1 MSHSLGRSLLRAL
14 LLIAFVMLVG
24 LIVLEPWSTSLF
36 SLLLWQI
43 AFVRILIT
51 RFTVQERLLRLHA
64 VEPGH
69 AVSSSGITQ
78 IKSRLT
84 GVNG

>member
-43 AFVRILIT
+43 AFVRTLII
-51 RFTVQERLLRLHA
+51 RFTVQERLLRLRA
-64 VEPGH
+64 VEPDH
-69 AVSSSGITQ
+69 AVPSSGTMPHM
-78 IKSRLT
+78 
-84 GVNG
+84 

>member
-1 MSHSLGRSLLRAL
+1 MSHFLAKSLLRVL

-43 AFVRILIT
+43 DFVRTLIDKL
-51 RFTVQERLLRLHA
+51 TVQERL
-64 VEPGH
+64 
-69 AVSSSGITQ
+69 
-78 IKSRLT
+78 SRLRAQVLARAERFSGT
-84 GVNG
+84 TPSR